1 MDLLGEHLVGRE
13 YPPYNVLA
21 YVGLFGLGMALHNQ
35 YISPALLYQA
45 AQAPFTRFPHM
56 LITSGGAER
65 FLDQMCML
73 QDKMMK
79 DMDERLVTYYEE
91 PDGIHDF
98 IGYPSHPG
106 YCTVQDVIR
115 NWLAPN

>member
-1 MDLLGEHLVGRE
+1 MDLLGKHLVGRE

-21 YVGLFGLGMALHNQ
+21 YVGLFGLGMALHNW
-35 YISPALLYQA
+35 YISPASLYQA
-45 AQAPFTRFPHM
+45 AWAPFTGFPCTF
-56 LITSGGAER
+56 IASGGAER
-65 FLDQMCML
+65 FLDQTCTL
-73 QDKMMK
+73 WDKMMK
-79 DMDERLVTYYEE
+79 DMDRGVVTYYEE

-106 YCTVQDVIR
+106 YLAVQDAIR